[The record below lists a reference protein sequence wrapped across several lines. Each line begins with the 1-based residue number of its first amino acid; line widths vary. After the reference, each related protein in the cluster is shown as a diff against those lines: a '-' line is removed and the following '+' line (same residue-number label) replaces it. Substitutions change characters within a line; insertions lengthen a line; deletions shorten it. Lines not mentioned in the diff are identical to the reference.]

1 MKAPLRPA
9 GRSHVVTSRITFRSS
24 VANLGP
30 RISTFRRELFMLVR
44 VKLPLI
50 AAISLLTV
58 FVDQATKS
66 LAAQHLIR
74 GEEIGRASCRA
85 RAERRQIDD
94 DEDNHTLPI

>member
-9 GRSHVVTSRITFRSS
+9 GRSHVVTSRFTFRSS

-30 RISTFRRELFMLVR
+30 RISTFRRELYMLVR

-66 LAAQHLIR
+66 LAAQHLIKCEVHSYLFDTVR
-74 GEEIGRASCRA
+74 IVYAANKIGREQVC
-85 RAERRQIDD
+85 
-94 DEDNHTLPI
+94 